1 MSDEKLPTDPS
12 TTEIPPAAPTDSAS
26 TSAPVKPDWWAALD
40 TADAKELAKHP
51 SVSGL
56 AGTLAE
62 KQAKKAVEKAKA
74 EWEAESARKDAERAA
89 REEAQRLEY
98 LRVNDRD
105 AFADEVGRKNV
116 AETTARMQA
125 DKHLSE
131 LRQAAAEIISDLGLD
146 DEDIADLAGKQ
157 MGATPD
163 EGFRLYVKELNQ
175 RALAKHAPAAIE
187 KQMADWKKQM
197 EAAARAAILAEMNGD
212 EPSPDVS
219 AGKAPIAPKGAKALA
234 DQKTYES
241 LGKTPQER
249 FAAVLGSR

>member
-1 MSDEKLPTDPS
+1 MSDESKTVP
-12 TTEIPPAAPTDSAS
+12 S
-26 TSAPVKPDWWAALD
+26 TSAEPVPSPSTDQGATSPPARPEWWATLES
-40 TADAKELAKHP
+40 ADQKDLAKHP
-51 SVSGL
+51 IVSGL
-56 AGTLAE
+56 VGTLAE
-62 KQAKKAVEKAKA
+62 RQSKKAVERARA

-89 REEAQRLEY
+89 QAEEQRLEN
-98 LRVNDRD
+98 LRVNQPLD
-105 AFADEVGRKNV
+105 FADEVGRKKATDNI
-116 AETTARMQA
+116 AKMQA

-131 LRQAAAEIISDLGLD
+131 LRQAALEIINDLGL
-146 DEDIADLAGKQ
+146 EDSDLEDLKGKQ

-197 EAAARAAILAEMNGD
+197 EAAARAAILAEMNGT

-219 AGKAPIAPKGAKALA
+219 AGKPPIAPKGAAALA